1 MRRLTVSSLFPRG
14 DHLEEDEEESQLIV
28 SFGTR
33 HVCKRAY
40 RPREGDVSAFI
51 IWEKKK
57 RLMVAGWTRVFCHF
71 KVGSRSGIL
80 SDSSPLIRKREQGA
94 AGIDNKQVT
103 HALFSDPDFPFS
115 LHWIA
120 LFICLHFTSAD
131 SGRLIPP
138 SANGADNL
146 SQSLKVLRQQ
156 SAEVAAA
163 GDATRKGMW
172 TAALMSGR
180 TPRLAPNPLP
190 SFPLPAVISF
200 FLLPFLD
207 SLSLPFNITVV
218 SPPPTPFL
226 LGHGWLPPLLEFVS
240 KNKMWDP

>member
-1 MRRLTVSSLFPRG
+1 MRRLTVSSLFTRG

-28 SFGTR
+28 SFGTC

-51 IWEKKK
+51 MWEKK
-57 RLMVAGWTRVFCHF
+57 RLYMAGWTRVLWHF
-71 KVGSRSGIL
+71 KVGNRSSIL
-80 SDSSPLIRKREQGA
+80 SDSSSLIRKHEQGA
-94 AGIDNKQVT
+94 AGIDNSKWHT
-103 HALFSDPDFPFS
+103 PFSLTQISPFS
-115 LHWIA
+115 LHWIT

-131 SGRLIPP
+131 SVRLIPP

-146 SQSLKVLRQQ
+146 SQSLGMLRQQ

-163 GDATRKGMW
+163 GDATRKGMR

-180 TPRLAPNPLP
+180 TLRLAPNPLP
-190 SFPLPAVISF
+190 SFLLPAVISF
-200 FLLPFLD
+200 PLLLFLD

-226 LGHGWLPPLLEFVS
+226 LGHGWLLPLLEFVS